1 MDRSESALGYIYRR
15 IYDGICGHHPNLRP
29 WHFQWLGV
37 FYLYRQL
44 QRILPEMGG
53 KVLDVG
59 CGGKPYRSW
68 FGQVSEYI
76 GLDVSPGPAVDVL
89 VALGARV
96 SYHARNRSWEAS
108 ADLSAMLRGRRKQS
122 RYIAQPWDSTWRL
135 CAKAL
140 KPMATNHSAH
150 TTV

>member
-29 WHFQWLGV
+29 WHFQWLGA

-44 QRILPEMGG
+44 RRILPEMGG

-68 FGQVSEYI
+68 FGQVSDYI

-89 VALGARV
+89 AAPDEPWPLPDEHFDLVLSTQVLQHVANLHLFLAEMERV
-96 SYHARNRSWEAS
+96 
-108 ADLSAMLRGRRKQS
+108 LKRGGGS
-122 RYIAQPWDSTWRL
+122 GDVVSISI
-135 CAKAL
+135 
-140 KPMATNHSAH
+140 
-150 TTV
+150 